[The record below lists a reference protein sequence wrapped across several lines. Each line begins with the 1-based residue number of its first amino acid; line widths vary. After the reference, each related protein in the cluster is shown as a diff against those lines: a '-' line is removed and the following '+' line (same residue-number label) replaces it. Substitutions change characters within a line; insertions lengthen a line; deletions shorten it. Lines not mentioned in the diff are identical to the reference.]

1 MCDVNHDV
9 RHKASLVPDGQLT
22 DIPVE
27 DIYSGAVY
35 LLGIQLLVFIY
46 DPNKMETW
54 DIDIVNVYLEAKKV
68 ENFYIIVGTEF
79 GDREGKINIFDMV
92 LYGIWYFGIL
102 WNGMFDNCIID
113 MGFFLCKLEPDIW
126 IQKNGDILIHCHIC
140 RLLSNFIKES

>member
-54 DIDIVNVYLEAKKV
+54 DTDIVNVYLEAKTL
-68 ENFYIIVGTEF
+68 ENFYIIAGTEF
-79 GDREGKINIFDMV
+79 GDREGKIIIFDMV
-92 LYGIWYFGIL
+92 LYGIWYFGI
-102 WNGMFDNCIID
+102 
-113 MGFFLCKLEPDIW
+113 
-126 IQKNGDILIHCHIC
+126 
-140 RLLSNFIKES
+140 